1 MQGIHQ
7 RKGNA
12 TNFSNELPKK
22 KKTNP
27 VFLKIRT
34 NCSFDWLQ
42 SEKETVWQVK
52 RKPRPMQAD
61 RKVLPILWGA
71 IIYKTMQIWSSL
83 VQMSNEMVTSLKGTL
98 FRVIP
103 CSVRHAVTHLSPSP
117 RPGSHTMREKPQ
129 GRRVVTCC
137 PLDSSILICGFLHC
151 LEWTPHS
158 HLWFS
163 NLHPMALK
171 TQKYVLH
178 ISQMHQHQTLVNPSG
193 VG

>member
-7 RKGNA
+7 RKFNA
-12 TNFSNELPKK
+12 TNFSNKVPKK
-22 KKTNP
+22 KKKNP

-52 RKPRPMQAD
+52 RKPRPVQAD
-61 RKVLPILWGA
+61 RKVLSTFWGA
-71 IIYKTMQIWSSL
+71 IIYKTMQISSSL
-83 VQMSNEMVTSLKGTL
+83 VQMLNGFSQWNGDFLEAHSLQSQPVLNED
-98 FRVIP
+98 
-103 CSVRHAVTHLSPSP
+103 AVTHLSPSP
-117 RPGSHTMREKPQ
+117 RPGSHTMWEKPQ
-129 GRRVVTCC
+129 GRRVVTYC
-137 PLDSSILICGFLHC
+137 PLDSSILIRGFLHC

-178 ISQMHQHQTLVNPSG
+178 ISQMHQH
-193 VG
+193 